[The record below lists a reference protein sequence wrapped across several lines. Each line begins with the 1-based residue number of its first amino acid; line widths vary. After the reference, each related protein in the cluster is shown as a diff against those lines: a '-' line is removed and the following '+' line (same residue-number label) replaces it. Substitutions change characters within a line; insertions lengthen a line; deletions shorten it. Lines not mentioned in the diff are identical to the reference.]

1 MPSYTYECSNHGT
14 FDEIMTISEFKR
26 NMPCPSCGKEARNI
40 IVLGHGGVWRNDS
53 EWVRGVS
60 KVFEVDGH
68 KPFET
73 VQDYHQFLKDNPSI
87 KPKES
92 HPALPSSIG
101 DCPRKPDKATRWR
114 TMKKQAME
122 YLRKSEALTVNSGT
136 SA

>member
-1 MPSYTYECSNHGT
+1 MPLYEYECAEHGR
-14 FDEIMTISEFKR
+14 FNAVSSIAQFKR
-26 NMPCPSCGKEARNI
+26 KMPCPTCGRKSRNVI
-40 IVLGHGGVWRNDS
+40 TIGHGGIFRNNA

-60 KVFEVDGH
+60 KVFEMDGH

-73 VQDYHQFLKDNPSI
+73 VQDYHQFLKDNPKI

-101 DCPRKPDKATRWR
+101 DCPRVPDKATRWR

-122 YLRKSEALTVNSGT
+122 YLRKSEAITFNSGT